1 MPLVLFILI
10 LILSYFVGKDQSPN
24 DPDKLVLESMNKK
37 MAWAYEAKSSRI
49 SDSDVDILL
58 RWGKLG
64 QEWNLASA
72 PIVRDFLA
80 EGVSAEEFLKTS
92 DRQLPLMD
100 KILSLMD
107 KDSKK
112 INDPNIKKKLALMVS
127 HHRHGIFI
135 YKELHDSVVSNSE
148 ERQKKLFKDLQSWGE
163 KKKSLFIRTATRI
176 SKVIPGSV
184 VNKTMLRMQNEVS
197 SILEN

>member
-1 MPLVLFILI
+1 
-10 LILSYFVGKDQSPN
+10 
-24 DPDKLVLESMNKK
+24 
-37 MAWAYEAKSSRI
+37 
-49 SDSDVDILL
+49 
-58 RWGKLG
+58 
-64 QEWNLASA
+64 
-72 PIVRDFLA
+72 
-80 EGVSAEEFLKTS
+80 
-92 DRQLPLMD
+92 MD

-127 HHRHGIFI
+127 HHRHGISI

-163 KKKSLFIRTATRI
+163 KKKSLFIRTVTRI